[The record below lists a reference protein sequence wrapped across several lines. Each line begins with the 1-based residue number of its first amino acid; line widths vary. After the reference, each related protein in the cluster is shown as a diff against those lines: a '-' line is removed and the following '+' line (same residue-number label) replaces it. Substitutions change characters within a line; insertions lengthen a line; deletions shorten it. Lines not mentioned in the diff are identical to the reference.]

1 MGATI
6 GLISSAGLSNTQ
18 LKDSELMAR
27 EINLSK
33 LTHAE
38 GKVIFTYAPTE
49 GMSDRT
55 DFILIPIHIK
65 GPDIDIYL
73 AGKAYQMGHTQQS
86 CTLRIVRR

>member
-6 GLISSAGLSNTQ
+6 GLISTGLNNTQ
-18 LKDSELMAR
+18 LKASEILAR
-27 EINLSK
+27 EMNLST

-38 GKVIFTYAPTE
+38 GKVIHTYAPTE
-49 GMSDRT
+49 GMT
-55 DFILIPIHIK
+55 DKAVFILIPIHIK

-86 CTLRIVRR
+86 CTLRIVQR